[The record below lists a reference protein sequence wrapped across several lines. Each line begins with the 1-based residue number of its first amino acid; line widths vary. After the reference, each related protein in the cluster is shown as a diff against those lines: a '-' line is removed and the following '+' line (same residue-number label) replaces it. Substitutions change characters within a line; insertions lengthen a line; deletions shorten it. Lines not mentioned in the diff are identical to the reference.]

1 MALFDQVLLTVDF
14 DRTFTDP
21 NSVIPA
27 RNLEAVQYFTE
38 NGGAFTI
45 NTGRGVGVFWHYL
58 DKLPV
63 NAPYLLY
70 NGAVIYE
77 NGKFLDCQTIDL
89 DMWDT
94 IRTVANLFPD
104 MNLEIQGT
112 KTHYLVNQRPEMIPF
127 YDAQNWL
134 HEEAVFDADI
144 GPFIKFALFG
154 RAKGT
159 SVGEMFSATEEERA
173 RFDEAEQTL
182 NQLFGD
188 KVDICRA
195 ATRIIDVQAK
205 GVSKG
210 NAARKLLKMLNRQI
224 LVCVGDADNDL
235 AMLNSADFAY
245 CPADS
250 ILAGQYETVC
260 PCAEGSVADVIY
272 KKIPEI
278 LNIQP

>member
-21 NSVIPA
+21 NSAIPA
-27 RNLEAVQYFTE
+27 QNLEAVQYFTE

-45 NTGRGVGVFWHYL
+45 NTGRSVGVFWHYL

-63 NAPYLLY
+63 NAPYLMY

-77 NGKFLDCQTIDL
+77 KGKFLDCQTIDL
-89 DMWDT
+89 DMWQT
-94 IRTVANLFPD
+94 IRTVADLFPD
-104 MNLEIQGT
+104 MNLEIQAT
-112 KTHYLVNQRPEMIPF
+112 DTHYLVNQRPEMIKF

-134 HEEAVFDADI
+134 HKEAVFGADI

-154 RAKGT
+154 RAQGT
-159 SVGEMFSATEEERA
+159 SVGEMFSATEEELV

-182 NQLFGD
+182 RQLFGD

-210 NAARKLLKMLNRQI
+210 NAARRLQKMLNRKI
-224 LVCVGDADNDL
+224 LVCVGDADNDV
-235 AMLNSADFAY
+235 AMLNEADYAY

-260 PCAEGSVADVIY
+260 SCAEGAVADVIY
-272 KKIPEI
+272 KKIPAI
-278 LNIQP
+278 LNIHP